1 MIAGIKGVAK
11 SVFDFLKNSVLG
23 VIDIFRSFGNIIK
36 LIFQRRF
43 DEIPDVISDAFDN
56 VSDRASDFGEDLADN
71 YADGVEEALEGR
83 LTKVTTEGLKNSIN
97 NAINNVKESVANM
110 GMTVAE
116 RFGIGLDEKKSPI
129 VVGMEEENALIDK
142 TLKKREQI
150 LTDSGNRFKISAEKM
165 EDLVVNL
172 NSELGAGFADM
183 LSGMAEG
190 VASGDNL
197 MSSFVGMLGGF
208 MVQIGKMLISFGFAQ
223 LTFLQALRDMN
234 PLPLIAAGT
243 ALVVLGSLIK
253 KTMSNKA
260 KALEGGGVT
269 AFAEGGIVTGP
280 TLGLVGEAGP
290 EAIIPLDRLDGMMRS
305 QKGEFVLRGQDLVV
319 AMERAQD
326 FRSRITG

>member
-1 MIAGIKGVAK
+1 
-11 SVFDFLKNSVLG
+11 
-23 VIDIFRSFGNIIK
+23 
-36 LIFQRRF
+36 
-43 DEIPDVISDAFDN
+43 
-56 VSDRASDFGEDLADN
+56 
-71 YADGVEEALEGR
+71 
-83 LTKVTTEGLKNSIN
+83 
-97 NAINNVKESVANM
+97 
-110 GMTVAE
+110 
-116 RFGIGLDEKKSPI
+116 
-129 VVGMEEENALIDK
+129 
-142 TLKKREQI
+142 
-150 LTDSGNRFKISAEKM
+150 M

>member
-1 MIAGIKGVAK
+1 
-11 SVFDFLKNSVLG
+11 
-23 VIDIFRSFGNIIK
+23 
-36 LIFQRRF
+36 
-43 DEIPDVISDAFDN
+43 
-56 VSDRASDFGEDLADN
+56 
-71 YADGVEEALEGR
+71 
-83 LTKVTTEGLKNSIN
+83 
-97 NAINNVKESVANM
+97 M

-116 RFGIGLDEKKSPI
+116 RFGIGLDKKKSPI
-129 VVGMEEENALIDK
+129 VVGMEEENKLIEK

-150 LTDSGNRFKISAEKM
+150 LTNTGSKFKISAEKM
-165 EDLVVNL
+165 EDLIVDL
-172 NSELGAGFADM
+172 NSQLGSGFADM
-183 LSGMAEG
+183 LSGLAEG

-197 MSSFVGMLGGF
+197 MTSFVGMLGGF

-223 LTFLQALRDMN
+223 MTFLESLKTMN
-234 PLPLIAAGT
+234 PFALIAAGT
-243 ALVVLGSLIK
+243 ALVLIGSVIK
-253 KTMSNKA
+253 KTMSDKA